1 MWIKFHKLKTTLG
14 SGRWIVAV
22 IVGKLE
28 RTIALLI
35 FNYER
40 LSSSFLAFE
49 VIG

>member
-1 MWIKFHKLKTTLG
+1 VDKVPQANDNLG